1 MIQKHEVSNVG
12 KLIFIQL
19 NNVSEEKFVSAF
31 FNIKETLN
39 AGRTRFSVINDEG
52 LWTWDSGE
60 GWACIVSTTCTV
72 QRPGLWTAPV
82 RAIYK
87 WELED
92 LTAISGCG
100 CVCKLNSN
108 LKENIFTGLKSFR
121 VHYMYG
127 LKVSNKIFVTRWAR
141 QIFADSGSVC
151 IHTTGGNFPI
161 PDFLLWM
168 SAEAAQ
174 PAGRRE
180 EIW

>member
-1 MIQKHEVSNVG
+1 MRVCG
-12 KLIFIQL
+12 L
-19 NNVSEEKFVSAF
+19 
-31 FNIKETLN
+31 ETLEKDEPVLW
-39 AGRTRFSVINDEG
+39 AQPARYKGRGSGQLQSGPFIKKNLEIYQRFLAVDVY
-52 LWTWDSGE
+52 
-60 GWACIVSTTCTV
+60 VSSI
-72 QRPGLWTAPV
+72 QIW
-82 RAIYK
+82 
-87 WELED
+87 
-92 LTAISGCG
+92 
-100 CVCKLNSN
+100 
-108 LKENIFTGLKSFR
+108 KENIFTGLKSFR